1 VHTPQEAGTMKKI
14 LSRGLTLSTLL
25 IFVLSSSQ
33 FSLAQE
39 EDTALEGT
47 NWQLLNMKVLGG
59 FLFTP
64 IDPSKYRLNFRSEN
78 RLTGTSDCNTITGSY
93 FQESTGFRFEP
104 FVSTRKLCPPGSLHN
119 NLALILKDVNAIE
132 FRDGKMYMT
141 NGYDGVELEFE
152 ERDF

>member
-1 VHTPQEAGTMKKI
+1 MRKT
-14 LSRGLTLSTLL
+14 LSRRLVLGSLL
-25 IFVLSSSQ
+25 MLVLSSNQ
-33 FSLAQE
+33 FNL
-39 EDTALEGT
+39 ALEKDTNLEDT

-64 IDPSKYRLNFRSEN
+64 RDPSQYRLNFRSEN
-78 RLTGTSDCNTITGSY
+78 RLSGTSDCNTITGSY
-93 FQESTGFRFEP
+93 FQESIGFRFDP

-119 NLALILKDVNAIE
+119 NLVLILKDVNEIE

-152 ERDF
+152 ERGF

>member
-1 VHTPQEAGTMKKI
+1 MRKT
-14 LSRGLTLSTLL
+14 LSRRLVLGSLL
-25 IFVLSSSQ
+25 MLVLSSNQ
-33 FSLAQE
+33 FNL
-39 EDTALEGT
+39 ALEKGTNLEDT

-64 IDPSKYRLNFRSEN
+64 RDPSQYRLNFRSEN

-93 FQESTGFRFEP
+93 FQESIGFRFDP

-119 NLALILKDVNAIE
+119 NLVLILKDVNEIE
-132 FRDGKMYMT
+132 FRDGKMFMT

-152 ERDF
+152 KRGF

>member
-1 VHTPQEAGTMKKI
+1 MTKT
-14 LSRGLTLSTLL
+14 LSRRLVLGSLL
-25 IFVLSSSQ
+25 MLVLSSNQ
-33 FSLAQE
+33 FNL
-39 EDTALEGT
+39 ALEKDTNLEDT

-64 IDPSKYRLNFRSEN
+64 RDPSQYRLNFRSEN

-93 FQESTGFRFEP
+93 FQESSGFRFDP

-119 NLALILKDVNAIE
+119 NLVLILKDVNEIE
-132 FRDGKMYMT
+132 FRDGKMFMT

-152 ERDF
+152 KRGF

>member
-1 VHTPQEAGTMKKI
+1 MRKT
-14 LSRGLTLSTLL
+14 LSRRLVLGSLL
-25 IFVLSSSQ
+25 MLVLSSNQ
-33 FSLAQE
+33 FNL
-39 EDTALEGT
+39 ALEKDTNLEDT

-64 IDPSKYRLNFRSEN
+64 RDPSQYRLNFRSEN

-93 FQESTGFRFEP
+93 FQESIGFRFDP

-119 NLALILKDVNAIE
+119 NLVLILKDVNEIE

-152 ERDF
+152 ERGF